1 MSNNPIF
8 QFEDA
13 VRVQCKASIMIE
25 GLSGSGKSGLALAIA
40 EVLADGDWSKVFDID
55 TENNSVRLF
64 SGIGNSNG
72 GSFGTFKVGN
82 LTKDIG
88 FSPSNFLAFRNA
100 AVNNG
105 AKVVIEDSI
114 SHAWMY
120 QGGVLDKVSNVQSTL
135 RNPKDSYAAWG
146 DAEVRAEKNKLLELI
161 RDDRVHVI
169 TTVRVKEKQE
179 LSYNSDGKLEIKS
192 LGEQQIQQ
200 ADLKYEPD
208 LVLQMVSPGY
218 RSDSKV
224 VYPKAKVIKTRYA
237 IFEVGE
243 IYEFTKDLIL
253 QLKEYLEE
261 GVDPNELLQKQKDE
275 YISAVK
281 DYLDTHPNIVTIWK
295 ELKKNAGYENT
306 KLPDIPLS
314 DLKELFVT
322 LTT

>member
-1 MSNNPIF
+1 MDPRF

-13 VRVQCKASIMIE
+13 VREKCKASIMIE

-40 EVLADGDWSKVFDID
+40 EILADEDWSKVFDID
-55 TENNSVRLF
+55 TENGSVKLF

-72 GSFGTFKVGN
+72 GTFGTFKVGN

-88 FSPSNFLAFRNA
+88 FAPSNYLAYREA
-100 AVNNG
+100 AIANG

-114 SHAWMY
+114 SHAWNY
-120 QGGVLDKVSNVQSTL
+120 QGGVLDKVSNVQAASS
-135 RNPKDSYAAWG
+135 NPKDSYRAWG
-146 DAEVRAEKNKLLELI
+146 DAEVRSEKNKLLELI

-179 LSYNSDGKLEIKS
+179 MEYDNDGKLHIKS

-218 RSDSKV
+218 RQGDKV
-224 VYPKAKVIKTRYA
+224 QYPVAKVTKSRYA
-237 IFEVGE
+237 IFNIGQE
-243 IYEFTKDLIL
+243 YEFTRDLIM

-261 GVDPNELLQKQKDE
+261 GVDPNEILAKQHKD
-275 YISAVK
+275 YVAAVK
-281 DYLDTHPNIVTIWK
+281 EYLDTHKNAVVIWK
-295 ELKKNAGYENT
+295 ELKKTAGYGDV
-306 KLPDIPLS
+306 KLEDIPLAE
-314 DLKELFVT
+314 LKELFAT
-322 LTT
+322 LTA